1 MGTLKVAR
9 FFKAFAPIRACPIG
23 ATRVGE
29 IQKTSSQPRTPHS
42 SSAGGGSVTVS
53 VEEADA
59 GPWRRPQRGQT
70 STYDGCSCPQF

>member
-42 SSAGGGSVTVS
+42 SSAGGRGRRWTL
-53 VEEADA
+53 AATTA
-59 GPWRRPQRGQT
+59 GANINVRRVFLPT
-70 STYDGCSCPQF
+70 ILTE